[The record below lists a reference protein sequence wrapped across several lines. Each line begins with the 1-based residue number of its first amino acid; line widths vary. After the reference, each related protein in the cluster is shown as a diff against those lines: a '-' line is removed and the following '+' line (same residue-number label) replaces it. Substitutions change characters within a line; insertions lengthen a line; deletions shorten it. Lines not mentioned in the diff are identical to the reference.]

1 MAIDQRDITSQLRMM
16 GDPELR
22 QYAAM
27 HKNDPYIFP
36 LAFQESQNRQRVRM
50 SGQAQ
55 MGGQEMPKVNDA
67 ALMAM
72 APQAAP
78 QQAPQGQGISNLPA
92 PNMQRMAD
100 GGIAGYG
107 DDEEG
112 MADGGIAGYG
122 DGDDVPRQNGM
133 AQGGMY
139 DFAQRSEPVVRMS
152 GGGHI
157 PRYQGVPI
165 AEGGDGS
172 VVDEFKGIDDQIIAN
187 MERQKLLGAFDDY
200 SAYTPKPKKGSKA
213 AKKLEEEAKKEVKKE
228 EPAKK
233 PALPALPAY
242 TPKTAEQ
249 IKAASETMAA
259 PELAKIQESYKPF
272 AEQFA
277 QDRSRIDAREK
288 NMLSDLLIRGGL
300 KTMAGK
306 SQFAM
311 QNIGEGGLE
320 ALNVYQETQKT
331 NEASRRA
338 LTQSEMLM
346 GQAQRAEGRGAKS
359 EAMGLYAQAD
369 KAQQASV
376 QLAQE
381 ARKME
386 NTDAYQQGSLLVA
399 QQNARTQERMADA
412 AMVTA
417 QANKSRANALGAV
430 DKSAL
435 TPKDIAALRDKAS
448 DNVTKAD
455 TYRGQRINAEA
466 AAKEAGKTFNE
477 ETWKQDLITKEFN
490 RLIEGLQ
497 TGRGVSIMGPALT
510 GGKLSDGTYNIPSKG
525 FGKAEVVTP
534 TK

>member
-1 MAIDQRDITSQLRMM
+1 MM
-16 GDPELR
+16 DDRALQ
-22 QYAAM
+22 QYAAL
-27 HKNDPYIFP
+27 HKSDPYVFP
-36 LAFQESQNRQRVRM
+36 LAFQESQNRQKIRM
-50 SGQAQ
+50 SGQAR
-55 MGGQEMPKVNDA
+55 MAGQEMPKVNDA

-72 APQAAP
+72 SPQAAP
-78 QQAPQGQGISNLPA
+78 PQAPQGQGISNLPA

-100 GGIAGYG
+100 GGIAGYE

-112 MADGGIAGYG
+112 MAT
-122 DGDDVPRQNGM
+122 
-133 AQGGMY
+133 GGMGGMFN
-139 DFAQRSEPVVRMS
+139 FAQQSEPVVRMA
-152 GGGHI
+152 GGGV
-157 PRYQGVPI
+157 PRYQGMSI
-165 AEGGDGS
+165 DAGGDGS

-187 MERQKLLGAFDDY
+187 MERQKLLGAFDEY
-200 SAYTPKPKKGSKA
+200 SKPIPRPKKGSKPD
-213 AKKLEEEAKKEVKKE
+213 KKEDEAKKEDKKSV
-228 EPAKK
+228 
-233 PALPALPAY
+233 LPALPTY

-249 IKAASETMAA
+249 IKAASETMVK
-259 PELAKIQESYKPF
+259 PELDKIQASYKPF

-277 QDRSRIDAREK
+277 QDRSRIEGREK
-288 NMLSDLLIRGGL
+288 NMLSDALIRGGL
-300 KTMAGK
+300 KAMGGK

-311 QNIGEGGLE
+311 QNLSEGGLE
-320 ALNVYQETQKT
+320 ALNVYQDTLKT

-346 GQAQRAEGRGAKS
+346 GQAQRAEERGART

-369 KAQQASV
+369 KSQQVGV
-376 QLAQE
+376 QLGQE

-417 QANKSRANALGAV
+417 QANKSRATALNSV

-466 AAKEAGKTFNE
+466 AAKEAGKTFDE
-477 ETWKQDLITKEFN
+477 ETWKQGLITKEFN

-497 TGRGVSIMGPALT
+497 TGRGISIMGPALT

>member
-1 MAIDQRDITSQLRMM
+1 MSID
-16 GDPELR
+16 
-22 QYAAM
+22 A
-27 HKNDPYIFP
+27 
-36 LAFQESQNRQRVRM
+36 
-50 SGQAQ
+50 
-55 MGGQEMPKVNDA
+55 
-67 ALMAM
+67 
-72 APQAAP
+72 
-78 QQAPQGQGISNLPA
+78 
-92 PNMQRMAD
+92 
-100 GGIAGYG
+100 
-107 DDEEG
+107 
-112 MADGGIAGYG
+112 
-122 DGDDVPRQNGM
+122 
-133 AQGGMY
+133 
-139 DFAQRSEPVVRMS
+139 
-152 GGGHI
+152 
-157 PRYQGVPI
+157 
-165 AEGGDGS
+165 GGDGS

-187 MERQKLLGAFDDY
+187 MERQKLLGAFDEY
-200 SAYTPKPKKGSKA
+200 SKPIPRPKKGSKPD
-213 AKKLEEEAKKEVKKE
+213 KKEDEAKKEDKKSV
-228 EPAKK
+228 
-233 PALPALPAY
+233 LPALPTY

-249 IKAASETMAA
+249 IKAASETMVK
-259 PELAKIQESYKPF
+259 PELDKIQASYKPF

-277 QDRSRIDAREK
+277 QDRSRIEGREK
-288 NMLSDLLIRGGL
+288 NMLSDALIRGGL
-300 KTMAGK
+300 KAMGGK

-311 QNIGEGGLE
+311 QNLSEGGLE
-320 ALNVYQETQKT
+320 ALNVYQDTLKT

-346 GQAQRAEGRGAKS
+346 GQAQRAEERGART

-369 KAQQASV
+369 KSQQVGV
-376 QLAQE
+376 QLGQE

-417 QANKSRANALGAV
+417 QANKSRATALNSV

-466 AAKEAGKTFNE
+466 AAKEAGKTFDE
-477 ETWKQDLITKEFN
+477 ETWKQGLITKEFN

-497 TGRGVSIMGPALT
+497 TGRGISIMGPALT

>member
-112 MADGGIAGYG
+112 MAAGGMAGYG
-122 DGDDVPRQNGM
+122 DGDDVPRRTIDGM

-157 PRYQGVPI
+157 PRYQGVAI
-165 AEGGDGS
+165 EDGGDGS
-172 VVDEFKGIDDQIIAN
+172 MVDEFKGIDDQIIAN

-200 SAYTPKPKKGSKA
+200 SKPVPKKVEPKKGSKA
-213 AKKLEEEAKKEVKKE
+213 DKKEDEAKKE

-233 PALPALPAY
+233 PALPALTPY

-249 IKAASETMAA
+249 IKTSSEAMAK
-259 PELAKIQESYKPF
+259 PELDKIQAGYKPF

-277 QDRSRIDAREK
+277 QDRSRIEGREK
-288 NMLSDLLIRGGL
+288 NMLSDALIRGGL
-300 KTMAGK
+300 KAMGGK

-311 QNIGEGGLE
+311 QNLSEGGLE

-346 GQAQRAEGRGAKS
+346 TQAQRAEERGARG
-359 EAMGLYAQAD
+359 EAMSLFAQAD
-369 KAQQASV
+369 KSQQVGA

-417 QANKSRANALGAV
+417 QANKSRASALNSV

-435 TPKDIAALRDKAS
+435 TPKDIAALRDKAT
-448 DNVTKAD
+448 DNVKGRTLD
-455 TYRGQRINAEA
+455 S
-466 AAKEAGKTFNE
+466 
-477 ETWKQDLITKEFN
+477 DLITAKKAAVMAGKPFDKDTWLNDQIDREFN

-497 TGRGVSIMGPALT
+497 TGKGVSIMKQTPT
-510 GGKLSDGTYNIPSKG
+510 GGKLGSGTSNLDLWKDPI
-525 FGKAEVVTP
+525 VVTP
-534 TK
+534 K